1 MPFIRRH
8 LAAAAAMAVAAVAT
22 VSTASAQPGEEAAV
36 ARAVEDLRAA
46 MVEADRGRLDAL
58 TEAQLSYG
66 HSAGAVEDKAQFI
79 DVIVSGRTDYKTIT
93 LSDQTV
99 AVAGDAA
106 VVRHVF
112 ATDFE
117 SGGRPASAR
126 VGAMQVWRKRDG
138 QWRLL
143 ARQAFRI

>member
-1 MPFIRRH
+1 M
-8 LAAAAAMAVAAVAT
+8 
-22 VSTASAQPGEEAAV
+22 

-46 MVEADRGRLDAL
+46 MVEADRGRLDTL
-58 TEAQLSYG
+58 TEPQLSYG

-79 DVIVSGRTDYKTIT
+79 EVIASGRTDYKSIT

-99 AVAGDAA
+99 AVAGDLA

-117 SGGRPASAR
+117 GGGRPASAR
-126 VGAMQVWRKRDG
+126 VGVMQVWRRRDG
-138 QWRLL
+138 EWRLL
-143 ARQAFRI
+143 ARQAFRL

>member
-1 MPFIRRH
+1 MPVTRRH
-8 LAAAAAMAVAAVAT
+8 LAAAAVAVAAAIAVPAA
-22 VSTASAQPGEEAAV
+22 ASAQPGEEAAV
-36 ARAVEDLRAA
+36 ARAVEALRAA
-46 MVEADRGRLDAL
+46 MVEADRARLDAL
-58 TEAQLSYG
+58 TEPQLSYG

-79 DVIVSGRTDYKTIT
+79 DVIVSGRTDYKAIT

-117 SGGRPASAR
+117 SGGRPASAP
-126 VGAMQVWRKRDG
+126 VGAMQVWRRRDG
-138 QWRLL
+138 EWRLL
-143 ARQAFRI
+143 ARQAFRL

>member
-1 MPFIRRH
+1 
-8 LAAAAAMAVAAVAT
+8 
-22 VSTASAQPGEEAAV
+22 
-36 ARAVEDLRAA
+36 
-46 MVEADRGRLDAL
+46 MVEADRARLDAL
-58 TEAQLSYG
+58 TEPQLSYG

-93 LSDQTV
+93 LSDQAV

-117 SGGRPASAR
+117 GGGRPASAR
-126 VGAMQVWRKRDG
+126 VGVMQVWRRRDG
-138 QWRLL
+138 EWRLL
-143 ARQAFRI
+143 ARQAFRL

>member
-1 MPFIRRH
+1 MPVIRRH
-8 LAAAAAMAVAAVAT
+8 LTAAATALAAAAAVPA
-22 VSTASAQPGEEAAV
+22 ASAQPGEEAAV

-58 TEAQLSYG
+58 TEPRLSYG

-79 DVIVSGRTDYKTIT
+79 EVIASGRTDYKSIT

-99 AVAGDAA
+99 AVAGDLA

-117 SGGRPASAR
+117 GGGRPASAR
-126 VGAMQVWRKRDG
+126 VGVMQVWRRRDG
-138 QWRLL
+138 EWRLL
-143 ARQAFRI
+143 ARQAFRL